1 MYIMELFSSSQ
12 AGLLSPW
19 SSPAENYP
27 DSGKTLFDL
36 WHESRC
42 KAAQSEDST
51 TINCFKEVTLNYI
64 RESIGTKRFNCTFTL
79 SLDLNK
85 RALSSLRNDHIAQW
99 RHIKQQMRAHMG
111 TYKYRYYMIPEY
123 TKRGVVHSHGVI
135 SFNCDTYDDYCYERA
150 RWVRKMSLKVG
161 RSIQWTRVNDLYK
174 PYMPTESNRK
184 IRVKQTFENWIVNYC
199 HKSNVRK
206 KLGHSNMY
214 K

>member
-1 MYIMELFSSSQ
+1 
-12 AGLLSPW
+12 
-19 SSPAENYP
+19 
-27 DSGKTLFDL
+27 
-36 WHESRC
+36 
-42 KAAQSEDST
+42 
-51 TINCFKEVTLNYI
+51 
-64 RESIGTKRFNCTFTL
+64 
-79 SLDLNK
+79 
-85 RALSSLRNDHIAQW
+85 
-99 RHIKQQMRAHMG
+99 MG

-135 SFNCDTYDDYCYERA
+135 SFNVDTYDDYCYERA

-214 K
+214 N